1 MLEVGKTWPD
11 FQAYKMDGGS
21 FEESV
26 VRSETGLSFFIQKQR
41 NHENFTR
48 DLDEQ
53 EKRLENLI
61 KD

>member
-1 MLEVGKTWPD
+1 MLAVGRTRPD
-11 FQAYKMDGGS
+11 FQANKMDGGS

-26 VRSETGLSFFIQKQR
+26 VRSETGLSFFIQK
-41 NHENFTR
+41 HENFTR

-53 EKRLENLI
+53 EKRLKNSI